1 MIKLSIRA
9 ALSLG
14 AGLLVTCG
22 ALAQE
27 SLVPPNPATPTTE
40 RANAAMLQA
49 VAAFDP
55 ADFANA
61 TRGKLAE
68 LPEAVVKTA
77 DGRIAWDARRYDF
90 LAGDPPDTVNPSL
103 WRHQQLNAIAGLFE
117 VTEGIYQFRGY
128 DIANMTLVEG
138 ETGWIVIDTMLTAEV
153 ARAGL
158 ELAMNH
164 LGSTK
169 PVVAVIYTHSHAD
182 HFGGVRGVV
191 DEADV
196 LAGKVKIYAPEGFME
211 HAIAENVLAGNA
223 MSRRA
228 QYMYGVALPLD
239 PQGSLGTGLGLSLS
253 NGTPGLIP
261 PTDYVTRTGE
271 ELTIDGVRIQFQMA
285 HGTEAPAEMMF
296 YFPDKKVLCV
306 SEVANRLMHN
316 VYTIRGA
323 KVRDALLWSK
333 VLNET
338 LDLFPDAEI
347 AMGVH
352 FWPAWGRDD
361 IRRFLTNQR
370 DTYRFIHDRALHL
383 ANKGQTKSE
392 IGNADFFP
400 RGLAADASSRG
411 YYGSLSHN
419 MRAVYNF
426 YLGFYDANPATLDPL
441 PRAEVARRYVAAL
454 GGEAAVLALGRTA
467 FRRGGLPLGGR
478 AAQPRGVREPG
489 KRRGARAAGRRAGAA
504 GIPGRVGY
512 LAQRLPDGRLR
523 AAQRCAEVRT
533 QHRQPGHR
541 PRHVQRAAVRLH
553 RAAAGPRED
562 RRPQGIDQHGVHRQ
576 QRDLGAGAV
585 EFRAQQHPRPRA
597 RQPRPHAQADP
608 PGVPGDAAAGQD
620 GGGTGTGGHDR
631 GRRGPAGFRRDR
643 RQHRRLRPD
652 VQHRHALTRASGSVR
667 RRTECG
673 AGRHSPARLY
683 SPASRAVSTRSPS
696 PRCMSSM
703 PRSIDQ
709 VVAEAS
715 AARNCCSCSMTPSR
729 RRTCAWRQ
737 GARY

>member
-1 MIKLSIRA
+1 MTMSKLSIRV

-14 AGLLVTCG
+14 AGLLVSCG

-27 SLVPPNPATPTTE
+27 SLVPPNPATPTTGQ
-40 RANAAMLQA
+40 ANAAMLQA

-68 LPEAVVKTA
+68 LPEAVIKTA
-77 DGRIAWDARRYDF
+77 DGRIAWDARRYEF

-158 ELAMNH
+158 QLAMDH
-164 LGSTK
+164 LDSTK

-239 PQGSLGTGLGLSLS
+239 PQGTLGTGLGLSLS

-271 ELTIDGVRIQFQMA
+271 ELVIDGVRIQFQMA

-361 IRRFLTNQR
+361 IRSFLTNQR

-454 GGEAAVLALGRTA
+454 GGEAAVLALGRQA
-467 FRRGGLPLGGR
+467 FADGDYRWAVELLNHAVFANPESAAARALQADALEQLGYQAESATWR
-478 AAQPRGVREPG
+478 NAYLMAAFELRN
-489 KRRGARAAGRRAGAA
+489 GARTFELSTANPDTVRGMSNELLFDYIALRLDHEKTDGLEASISMVFTDSNETWALELSNSVLNNTR
-504 GIPGRVGY
+504 GRVLDNPDLTLRLTRQAFLAMLLQGKTVAE
-512 LAQRLPDGRLR
+512 LAQAGMIEVDG
-523 AAQRCAEVRT
+523 
-533 QHRQPGHR
+533 
-541 PRHVQRAAVRLH
+541 
-553 RAAAGPRED
+553 
-562 RRPQGIDQHGVHRQ
+562 
-576 QRDLGAGAV
+576 DLQAFGAIVGNIV
-585 EFRAQQHPRPRA
+585 DF
-597 RQPRPHAQADP
+597 DP
-608 PGVPGDAAAGQD
+608 MFNIV
-620 GGGTGTGGHDR
+620 
-631 GRRGPAGFRRDR
+631 
-643 RQHRRLRPD
+643 
-652 VQHRHALTRASGSVR
+652 
-667 RRTECG
+667 
-673 AGRHSPARLY
+673 
-683 SPASRAVSTRSPS
+683 
-696 PRCMSSM
+696 
-703 PRSIDQ
+703 
-709 VVAEAS
+709 
-715 AARNCCSCSMTPSR
+715 TP
-729 RRTCAWRQ
+729 
-737 GARY
+737 